1 MKGYSSR
8 KYAGIPLGLMIRKSI
23 AKTWTYR
30 IRKGTGVAGTKVGEL
45 IQDKY
50 PYFVPTSINNTQS
63 APDRIKFATAV
74 LRWQTILTE
83 ELKAKYNRRAAIKRT
98 MAGYNL
104 YIREFILGLV

>member
-8 KYAGIPLGLMIRKSI
+8 KYAGIPLGIMIQRSI

-30 IRKGTGVAGTKVGEL
+30 IRKGNGIAGTRVGEI

-50 PYFVPTSINNTQS
+50 AYTVSDPNADHVGIVNKN
-63 APDRIKFATAV
+63 DFADAV
-74 LRWQTILTE
+74 GAWQALSLAAKAWWDSEAKRLRLH
-83 ELKAKYNRRAAIKRT
+83 

-104 YIREFILGLV
+104 YIRKYRLDQL